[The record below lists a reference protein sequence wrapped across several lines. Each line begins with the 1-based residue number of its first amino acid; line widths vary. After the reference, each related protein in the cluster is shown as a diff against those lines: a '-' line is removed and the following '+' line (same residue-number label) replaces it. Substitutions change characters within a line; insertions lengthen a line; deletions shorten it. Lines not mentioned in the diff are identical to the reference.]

1 MDELL
6 RRLAEIHHLNMA
18 RAIVNWDELT
28 YMPPG
33 GAAARARLTAALTR
47 LAHEKLTDP
56 EIGRLLDRL
65 QREVEG
71 EPPEHDGAALLRI
84 VRREYERAVK
94 LPADLVTELAEASSA
109 GYQAWVKAREERNFS
124 LFQDSLARIVDL
136 VRRKAEALGY
146 THHPYDALL
155 DEYEPGLTTE
165 EVARLFSR
173 LREDLV
179 PLVRAITDNVD
190 AVDDRILK
198 QPFPENEQWALAEE
212 ALRLI
217 GFDFSRGRQDAT
229 VHPFCTSFSPNDVRL
244 TTRVDPNCFSPAFFA
259 ALHEG
264 GHGLYEQGL
273 PIEHEESPLGQAISL
288 GIHESQS
295 RLWENL
301 VGRSRAFWRHMFPRV
316 QSRFPSQLAGANAE
330 TMYRAV
336 NRVEPSFIRVE
347 ADEVTYNLHI
357 MLRFDLEK
365 QLLGGALEPAQ
376 VPEAWNAKMEEYLGI
391 TPRHDA
397 DGVLQDVHW
406 SHGLFGY
413 FPTYTLGN
421 VLAVQFYE
429 AALEDR
435 PGIRDDVE
443 KGDYGSLLQWLRHHI
458 HRHGSR
464 YLPGE
469 LVQKAT
475 GRPMDPEPFLMYIRR
490 KYGELYGVEG
500 ALDR

>member
-1 MDELL
+1 MDELF
-6 RRLAEIHHLNMA
+6 RRLAEIHQLNMA
-18 RAIVNWDELT
+18 RAVLSWDEMT

-33 GAAARARLTAALTR
+33 GAAARARLTATLTR

-65 QREVEG
+65 ETEVDG

-94 LPADLVTELAEASSA
+94 LPADLVADLAQAASA
-109 GYQAWVKAREERNFS
+109 GYQAWVKAREERDFS
-124 LFQDSLARIVDL
+124 RFQDALSRIIDL
-136 VRRKAEALGY
+136 VRRKAETLGY

-155 DEYEPGLTTE
+155 DEYEPGLTTDE
-165 EVARLFSR
+165 ATRLFSR
-173 LREDLV
+173 LRQRLV
-179 PLVRAITDNVD
+179 PLVRAIAENVE
-190 AVDDRILK
+190 AVDDSVLK
-198 QPFPENEQWALAEE
+198 QSFPEDEQWALAED

-217 GFDFSRGRQDAT
+217 GFDFSRGRQDRT
-229 VHPFCTSFSPNDVRL
+229 VHPFCTSFSPNDVRV
-244 TTRVDPNCFSPAFFA
+244 TTRLDPNHFNPAFFA

-273 PIEHEESPLGQAISL
+273 PLEHEQSPLGQAVSL

-301 VGRSRAFWRHMFPRV
+301 VGRSRAFWRHMFPIV
-316 QSRFPSQLAGANAE
+316 QRRFPHQLAAADPE
-330 TMYRAV
+330 AMYRAV

-365 QLLGGALEPAQ
+365 ALLEGALEPDQ
-376 VPEAWNAKMEEYLGI
+376 LPEAWNAKMEEYLGI

-406 SHGLFGY
+406 SHALFGY

-429 AALEDR
+429 AAQAAR
-435 PGIRDDVE
+435 PEISADAE
-443 KGDYGSLLQWLRHHI
+443 KGEYASLLQWLRENI

-469 LVQKAT
+469 LVEKAT
-475 GRPMDPEPFLMYIRR
+475 GRPVDPEPFLRYIHG
-490 KYGELYGVEG
+490 KYTELYG
-500 ALDR
+500 LK